1 MKVARYIG
9 DLLFQYECIVIPGF
23 GGFITKEIPAKIHPI
38 QNHFVPPSKDIVFN
52 VHLKAND
59 GLLINHIVRSEKIT
73 YSEAKN
79 KLESFVVQCE
89 AALKNGKRIHFRKV
103 GTLFIN
109 EAGFKQFEPDSTQN
123 YLADSFGLKSFI
135 SPAIKRTPGGR
146 PISIKPPQDR
156 KAAEVHHRTKIKKEA
171 VKPKVKGPKY
181 IRLNVSAIIILFLVS
196 VYVIFNFTD
205 VKKYYNNHSS
215 LIPFFYSN
223 ANEYLVANY
232 VELGVNKL
240 FNIGDELKNVGDKL
254 KINTAL
260 PSDET
265 EKPVIIEEEPESI
278 EDTYKRL
285 LEELKK
291 ESSDF
296 IDSIAEKGEQ
306 TSQLVEKI
314 IPASPTPSL
323 TAKKEST
330 IKLPIATHKFHI
342 IAASFQDHANADKY
356 VSELKQKGYDASIV
370 GTNKY
375 NHYRV
380 SYNGYDVLNLANQKL
395 ALIRKE
401 ENPKAWILSL

>member
-23 GGFITKEIPAKIHPI
+23 GGFITKEIPAKIHPV

-59 GLLINHIVRSEKIT
+59 GLLINHIVRAEKIT
-73 YSEAKN
+73 YSDAKK
-79 KLESFVVQCE
+79 KLESFVIQCE

-146 PISIKPPQDR
+146 PISNKPPQDR
-156 KAAEVHHRTKIKKEA
+156 KAAEVHHRTKVKKEA
-171 VKPKVKGPKY
+171 AKPKVKGPKY
-181 IRLNVSAIIILFLVS
+181 IRLNISAILILVLIS
-196 VYVIFNFTD
+196 AYVIFNFTE

-215 LIPFFYSN
+215 LIPFFYPN

-232 VELGVNKL
+232 VELGVDKL

-254 KINTAL
+254 KINTSL
-260 PSDET
+260 PSDEVK
-265 EKPVIIEEEPESI
+265 KPELKVEEETESI
-278 EDTYKRL
+278 EDTYKKL
-285 LEELKK
+285 LKELERETKGWVDSI
-291 ESSDF
+291 SSDAD
-296 IDSIAEKGEQ
+296 IPLSNIEKNTPSITAPIVKEE
-306 TSQLVEKI
+306 I
-314 IPASPTPSL
+314 IPKSAS
-323 TAKKEST
+323 TARY
-330 IKLPIATHKFHI
+330 HI
-342 IAASFQDHANADKY
+342 IAGSFQNIANANKF
-356 VSELKQKGYDASIV
+356 VLELKQKGYHASIA

-375 NHYRV
+375 EHYRV
-380 SYNGYDVLNLANQKL
+380 SYDNFNDLSLANQQL
-395 ALIRKE
+395 AIIRKE
-401 ENPKAWILSL
+401 ENSAAWILSL